1 MSTNDLSTHR
11 PLPSLR
17 WDVFCQVIDN
27 LGDAGVCWRF
37 CADLASRGHQVRLW
51 IDQPEHLAWMVPGA
65 LLGQVPGIQV
75 LHWTQPL
82 PPALP
87 ASLPVADVWVET
99 FGCHLPPEIKDH
111 LAAALLLG
119 QRPPVWLNL
128 EYMSAES
135 YVERSHRLPSPI
147 MSGPL
152 KGLTTWF
159 FYPGFTPATGGLL
172 READLT
178 ARQAAF
184 DAPTWLRSRALPLAA
199 ARRVSLFC
207 YEPSA
212 LPVVLRQASQDAQA
226 SDWLVTSGRASL
238 AVAAAASECG
248 EPGPGCR
255 LHTLPALTQR
265 DYDHLLWSCDLNL
278 VRGED
283 SLVRA
288 LWAGRPFV
296 WHIYPQHDDAHHAK
310 LEAFLDWLQA
320 PPSLRTF
327 HRVWNGIE
335 TATGA
340 VWPGWSVVD
349 SWRACAEAARQRL
362 LDQTDLTTQLLGFV
376 AEKR

>member
-1 MSTNDLSTHR
+1 MGWEGFSQFSD
-11 PLPSLR
+11 
-17 WDVFCQVIDN
+17 I

-65 LLGQVPGIQV
+65 LQGEVPGIQV

-99 FGCHLPPEIKDH
+99 FGCHLPPEIKEH

-135 YVERSHRLPSPI
+135 YVERSHRLPSPV

-172 READLT
+172 READLP

-184 DAPTWLRSRALPLAA
+184 DAPTWLRSLALPLAA
-199 ARRVSLFC
+199 TRRVSLFC
-207 YEPSA
+207 YEPRPLS
-212 LPVVLRQASQDAQA
+212 VVLRQAGQDAQA

-238 AVAAAASECG
+238 AVAAAVSECG
-248 EPGPGCR
+248 EPGPGCG
-255 LHTLPALTQR
+255 LHTLPTLTQR

-310 LEAFLDWLQA
+310 LEAFLDWMQA

-349 SWRACAEAARQRL
+349 SWRACVEAARQRL